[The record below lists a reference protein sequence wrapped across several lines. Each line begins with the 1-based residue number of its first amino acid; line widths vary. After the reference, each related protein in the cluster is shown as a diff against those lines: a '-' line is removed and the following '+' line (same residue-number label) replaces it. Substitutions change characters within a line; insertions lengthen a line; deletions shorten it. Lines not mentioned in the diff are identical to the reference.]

1 MTFVM
6 LRRGP
11 LALAALLLLA
21 AAPTAATAQPTH
33 DQESASPYAAV
44 KGWDVMKVDVDGVFV
59 GCRGA
64 KYGASGPFMI
74 DYSQEGWRLLVPHED
89 SPGQGVFEGARF
101 AVDNTVID
109 AQVGLELP
117 HWAAL
122 FLEEPQLRLLRGGTV
137 ASLQVNG
144 QRKVTAGLSGSS
156 AMLLKVEECFDRGGE
171 PPRTTARM
179 ASDSG
184 LAKAAPARKPTSS
197 GPSKPAPVS
206 TEPNAFDAKVVSFRG
221 GRYIYRK
228 GHDWIEQGDNGGR
241 FNFKQVDGNENEIY
255 LVDKSRG
262 VRIVLHMADRMI
274 YYAGPGEQYRP
285 LYKITKVQ

>member
-33 DQESASPYAAV
+33 DQESTSPYADV

-59 GCRGA
+59 GCRAA

-89 SPGQGVFEGARF
+89 SPDQGVFEGARF

-122 FLEEPQLRLLRGGTV
+122 SLEEPQLRLLRGGTV

-144 QRKVTAGLSGSS
+144 QRKVTAALSGSS
-156 AMLLKVEECFDRGGE
+156 AMLLKVEECLDRGGE
-171 PPRTTARM
+171 PPRTTAR
-179 ASDSG
+179 
-184 LAKAAPARKPTSS
+184 KPADS

-221 GRYIYRK
+221 GRYVHRNGY
-228 GHDWIEQGDNGGR
+228 DWIEQGDNGGR

>member
-1 MTFVM
+1 MTFAM
-6 LRRGP
+6 LRRGS
-11 LALAALLLLA
+11 LAAAALLLLA
-21 AAPTAATAQPTH
+21 AAPTTATAQPTH
-33 DQESASPYAAV
+33 DQESTWPYAAV

-59 GCRGA
+59 GCRAA

-89 SPGQGVFEGARF
+89 SPDQGVFEGARF
-101 AVDNTVID
+101 AVDDTVID
-109 AQVGLELP
+109 SQVGLELP

-122 FLEEPQLRLLRGGTV
+122 LLEEPQLRLLRGGTV

-156 AMLLKVEECFDRGGE
+156 AMLLKVEECFDGGGE
-171 PPRTTARM
+171 PPRTTAR
-179 ASDSG
+179 
-184 LAKAAPARKPTSS
+184 KPADS

-206 TEPNAFDAKVVSFRG
+206 TEPNAIDAEVVSFRG
-221 GRYIYRK
+221 GRYIHRNGY
-228 GHDWIEQGDNGGR
+228 DWIEQGDNGGR

-262 VRIVLHMADRMI
+262 VRILLNVADRMI
-274 YYAGPGEQYRP
+274 YYAGRGERYRA